1 MKIMKSKNTKVLV
14 LFFLA
19 GLGSILLT
27 SCKKELFATITITA
41 TGSDLDGDVTG
52 DGGSTS
58 QTYTWNNPQTTAN
71 WNKDITSS
79 AGGSFRLVIKDADG
93 AIVLDNTLTKGVGD
107 DSASGV
113 TNAGTV
119 GDWQVT
125 VTLTDFNGDGSF
137 SISPGN

>member
-1 MKIMKSKNTKVLV
+1 MNTRKMN
-14 LFFLA
+14 LFLLLSFV
-19 GLGSILLT
+19 GLGSIMFT
-27 SCKKELFATITITA
+27 SCKEELFATISINE
-41 TGSDLDGDVTG
+41 TGSDFGGDVTG

-58 QTYTWNNPQTTAN
+58 QTYTWNNSLTTAD
-71 WNKDITSS
+71 WNMDITAS
-79 AGGSFRLVIKDADG
+79 AGGSFRLLIKDADG
-93 AIVLDNTLTKGVGD
+93 ATVLDNTLTKGVGD

-113 TNAGTV
+113 TSSGTA

>member
-1 MKIMKSKNTKVLV
+1 MKIMKAKSTKVLL
-14 LFFLA
+14 LFCIV
-19 GLGSILLT
+19 GLGSVLLT
-27 SCKKELFATITITA
+27 GCKKELFATITITA